1 MRLFLRGSIATVLLL
16 VLVGCGVT
24 GDDLDEAGS
33 TTSTT
38 STTTEPDESTTTTTE
53 PESTTTT
60 EGGTGE
66 GNDPEL
72 EALLLTEA
80 DFEVAVELDPDED
93 DAFEEELCDG
103 QTFTVVPERQ
113 AATGFVTASEE
124 TVVAQA
130 IAEFGFEDDASL
142 FIEELQSLNEQCK
155 AADDDDAIPA
165 TFEPVPDLGDE
176 AIRAIADPGVEGLE
190 LIVVRTGTRVV
201 LLLNFGDEQLLTN
214 PVIITAVD
222 RATG

>member
-1 MRLFLRGSIATVLLL
+1 M
-16 VLVGCGVT
+16 
-24 GDDLDEAGS
+24 
-33 TTSTT
+33 
-38 STTTEPDESTTTTTE
+38 
-53 PESTTTT
+53 
-60 EGGTGE
+60 
-66 GNDPEL
+66 
-72 EALLLTEA
+72 
-80 DFEVAVELDPDED
+80 
-93 DAFEEELCDG
+93 
-103 QTFTVVPERQ
+103 VPARQ

-130 IAEFGFEDDASL
+130 IAEFDFEDDASL
-142 FIEELQSLNEQCK
+142 FIEELQSLNELCK
-155 AADDDDAIPA
+155 ATDDDDAIPA

-190 LIVVRTGTRVV
+190 LIVVRTGARVI

>member
-24 GDDLDEAGS
+24 GDDLETAGS
-33 TTSTT
+33 TASST
-38 STTTEPDESTTTTTE
+38 STTTEPDESTTTTE

-60 EGGTGE
+60 EGDTGE

-80 DFEVAVELDPDED
+80 DFDVAVELDPDED
-93 DAFEEELCDG
+93 NAFEEELCDG

-130 IAEFGFEDDASL
+130 IAEFDFEDDASL

-155 AADDDDAIPA
+155 AADDEDAIPA

-190 LIVVRTGTRVV
+190 LIVVRTGSRVV

>member
-33 TTSTT
+33 TTSST
-38 STTTEPDESTTTTTE
+38 STTTEPDESTTTTE
-53 PESTTTT
+53 PDPTTTT
-60 EGGTGE
+60 EGSTGE

-72 EALLLTEA
+72 EALLLTED
-80 DFEVAVELDPDED
+80 DFDVAVELDPDED

-130 IAEFGFEDDASL
+130 IAEFNFEDDASL
-142 FIEELQSLNEQCK
+142 FIEELQRLNELCK

-190 LIVVRTGTRVV
+190 LIVVRTGERVI

>member
-53 PESTTTT
+53 PGSTTTT

-80 DFEVAVELDPDED
+80 DFDVAVELDPDED
-93 DAFEEELCDG
+93 NAFEEELCDG

-113 AATGFVTASEE
+113 AATGFVTSEE

-130 IAEFGFEDDASL
+130 IAEFDFEDDASL

-165 TFEPVPDLGDE
+165 TFEPIPELGDE

-190 LIVVRTGTRVV
+190 LIVVRADERVI
-201 LLLNFGDEQLLTN
+201 LLLSFGDEQLLTN
-214 PVIITAVD
+214 SVIIEAVD
-222 RATG
+222 RASP

>member
-1 MRLFLRGSIATVLLL
+1 MRLFLRGSIAAVLLL

-33 TTSTT
+33 TTTSTT
-38 STTTEPDESTTTTTE
+38 STTTEPDESTTTE

-72 EALLLTEA
+72 EALLLTED
-80 DFEVAVELDPDED
+80 DFGVAVELDPDED

-103 QTFTVVPERQ
+103 QTFTVVPARQ
-113 AATGFVTASEE
+113 AVDRVRRPPDEE

-130 IAEFGFEDDASL
+130 IAEFTSEDDASL
-142 FIEELQSLNEQCK
+142 FIEELQTLNEVCK

-176 AIRAIADPGVEGLE
+176 AIRAIAGPGRRG
-190 LIVVRTGTRVV
+190 
-201 LLLNFGDEQLLTN
+201 
-214 PVIITAVD
+214 ASS
-222 RATG
+222 

>member
-38 STTTEPDESTTTTTE
+38 STTTEPDESTTTTE

-60 EGGTGE
+60 EGDTGE

-103 QTFTVVPERQ
+103 KTFTVVPERQ
-113 AATGFVTASEE
+113 AATGFVTSEE

-130 IAEFGFEDDASL
+130 IAEFDFEDDASL

-155 AADDDDAIPA
+155 AADDEDAIPA

-190 LIVVRTGTRVV
+190 LIVVRTGSRVV

>member
-38 STTTEPDESTTTTTE
+38 STTTE
-53 PESTTTT
+53 
-60 EGGTGE
+60 GGTSE

-130 IAEFGFEDDASL
+130 IAEFDFEDDASL

-155 AADDDDAIPA
+155 AADDDGSTRSRRSRSASTSPSSPWSASSSSSAWPGCSWPRTRPA
-165 TFEPVPDLGDE
+165 RPTRRCP
-176 AIRAIADPGVEGLE
+176 APGAESPPTTTPTTTPE
-190 LIVVRTGTRVV
+190 RPI
-201 LLLNFGDEQLLTN
+201 
-214 PVIITAVD
+214 
-222 RATG
+222 

>member
-1 MRLFLRGSIATVLLL
+1 MRLFLRGSIAAVLVL

-33 TTSTT
+33 TTTSTT
-38 STTTEPDESTTTTTE
+38 STTTEPEESTTTE

-103 QTFTVVPERQ
+103 QSFTVVPARQ

-130 IAEFGFEDDASL
+130 IAEFTSEDDASL
-142 FIEELQSLNEQCK
+142 FIEELQTLNEVCK

-190 LIVVRTGTRVV
+190 LIVVRTGARVI

-214 PVIITAVD
+214 PLIITAVD
-222 RATG
+222 RASG